1 MSQQA
6 VRPVSRSE
14 VAGKAVR
21 RKNGPTGNAGLRVWR
36 SSCGTR
42 SGSVTGRCGTRSAAP
57 APVLD
62 ERGRHDGD
70 GASAASP
77 GNERLLAQRHPE
89 GVAHNST
96 MTGRA
101 TRLSASPTTRV
112 ASSASTSRA
121 GEASSPRSTKSPIG
135 TARRGH
141 RRSRRW
147 RCGGADRG
155 ADEHVPDLAA
165 IERGVSEVLAFG
177 RTTAGAVGAGASIG
191 CRSTA
196 PSPRKAEEVGG
207 EPDSW
212 LRLLCRRCQ
221 ETVTT
226 LQRDPGF
233 CRGENA
239 IPRVTSLVIS

>member
-1 MSQQA
+1 MRQ
-6 VRPVSRSE
+6 VPRSE

-21 RKNGPTGNAGLRVWR
+21 RKNGPTGNAGSRVWR

-57 APVLD
+57 APAPALD
-62 ERGRHDGD
+62 ERRRHDGD

-77 GNERLLAQRHPE
+77 GDERLLAQRHPE
-89 GVAHNST
+89 AVAHNRT

-101 TRLSASPTTRV
+101 TRLSASPRTRV
-112 ASSASTSRA
+112 ASSASTSWA
-121 GEASSPRSTKSPIG
+121 GEANSPRSTKSPIG

-141 RRSRRW
+141 RRSPRW

-177 RTTAGAVGAGASIG
+177 RPTAGAVGAGASIG

-212 LRLLCRRCQ
+212 LRLFCRNCQ

-233 CRGENA
+233 CRGGNA